1 MNQWLKKNW
10 RILMLISIIIL
21 SGWIF
26 WQSRPRVLSVSDGIS
41 FQDIPRYQDE
51 IVTRM
56 KSFSQLLTL
65 ASQGKV
71 DPQKIEEFEKDL
83 LHTKTKI
90 KKIQTKS
97 KESRKIREYFLISL
111 KHLENGIIDL
121 NRYLQTKNDKDF
133 YQAQDDLEKSNEPLY
148 RATELVT
155 GIDL

>member
-1 MNQWLKKNW
+1 MNQWLKKSW

-56 KSFSQLLTL
+56 KSFSQLLAF

-71 DPQKIEEFEKDL
+71 DPQKIEEFEKNL